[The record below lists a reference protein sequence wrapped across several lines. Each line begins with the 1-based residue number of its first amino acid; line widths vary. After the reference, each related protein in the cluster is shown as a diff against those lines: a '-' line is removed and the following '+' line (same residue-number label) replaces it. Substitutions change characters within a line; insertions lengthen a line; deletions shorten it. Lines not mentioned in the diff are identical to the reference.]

1 MKNKLTYFLVLLFL
15 CFFSSSIS
23 FGQEYDKYKK
33 QLFTVG
39 KDTLK
44 YRILY
49 PRNFSE
55 HKKYPVI
62 LFLHGAGERGNDN
75 KTQLVHG
82 GDLFLK
88 KDIREKFPSIVIFPQ
103 VPKDDYWANV
113 EVERDVHPFKLDFHQ
128 QGAPTRSL
136 SLAMKLMDSITSK
149 KFVNKNKIY
158 VAGLSMGGM
167 GTYEI
172 LSRKPNMFAAAIA
185 ICGAADSSI
194 VKKYQPNLDIWIF
207 HGLKDDIVN
216 PKYAMTMARVINSY
230 GGNAKLSLYPN
241 DNHNSW
247 DSALAEPNLLPWL
260 FSKSKKQK

>member
-1 MKNKLTYFLVLLFL
+1 
-15 CFFSSSIS
+15 
-23 FGQEYDKYKK
+23 
-33 QLFTVG
+33 
-39 KDTLK
+39 
-44 YRILY
+44 
-49 PRNFSE
+49 
-55 HKKYPVI
+55 
-62 LFLHGAGERGNDN
+62 
-75 KTQLVHG
+75 
-82 GDLFLK
+82 
-88 KDIREKFPSIVIFPQ
+88 
-103 VPKDDYWANV
+103 
-113 EVERDVHPFKLDFHQ
+113 
-128 QGAPTRSL
+128 
-136 SLAMKLMDSITSK
+136 MKLMDSITSK